1 MKAYKYLLL
10 LFVAGHMGCV
20 QLKEEDDMDELAA
33 AELNKLAL
41 YQSETSVVPGELPAL
56 PSPYLE
62 PGENLL
68 LNGSF
73 EMPVLDSPWA
83 VFVTGQVPGWQAA
96 WVDTS
101 CTSTPQ
107 IELQSKTLWGIDAEF
122 NQYAEL
128 DTNLACGSDARIS
141 LSQKFVTQPN
151 HIYRLTFRVRARDA
165 EHTIGLKLSIGES
178 YVQQITPPAD
188 AWQALTVNFEAT
200 AAETTL
206 VFTETGDGDT
216 YGSFID
222 AVEVRE
228 ITVDTERMPKPE
240 KGKKKMRGK
249 KRHSFDGG
257 RRHKDCQSMRHKP

>member
-1 MKAYKYLLL
+1 MIKLKYWLPLLIAGYTACAQMK
-10 LFVAGHMGCV
+10 
-20 QLKEEDDMDELAA
+20 EDDDLDELAA

-41 YQSETSVVPGELPAL
+41 YQPETTAVPGELPPL

-62 PGENLL
+62 PGDNLV

-73 EMPVLDSPWA
+73 EMPVIDSGWS
-83 VFVTGQVPGWQAA
+83 VFAAGGVPGWQAT
-96 WVDTS
+96 WVDPD

-107 IELQSKTLWGIDAEF
+107 IELQSKTLFNVDAEF

-128 DTNLACGSDARIS
+128 DTNLACSSDARIR
-141 LSQKFVTQPN
+141 LTQKFVTQPN
-151 HIYRLTFRVRARDA
+151 HIYRLTFQVRARDA
-165 EHTIGLKLSIGES
+165 EHTMGLRVNLGDNFVHE
-178 YVQQITPPAD
+178 VNPPAD
-188 AWQALTVNFEAT
+188 KWIALTLHFEAT
-200 AAETTL
+200 ANETTL
-206 VFTETGDGDT
+206 AFTETGDGDT
-216 YGSFID
+216 YGAFID